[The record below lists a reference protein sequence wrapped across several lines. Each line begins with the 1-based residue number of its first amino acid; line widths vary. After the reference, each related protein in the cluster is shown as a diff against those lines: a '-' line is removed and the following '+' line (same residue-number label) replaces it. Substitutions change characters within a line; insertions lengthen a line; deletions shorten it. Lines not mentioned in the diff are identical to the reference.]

1 MADIV
6 CGSKTPTGTQSSK
19 GSVDEMAD
27 DFQVS
32 AQQVKELRER
42 TGAPWADCKAA
53 LVEAKG
59 DMAGA
64 EVVLRKKGLAAAQ
77 KRAGRATTEGLV
89 GHYIHAGGKIGV
101 LIELNC
107 ESDFVAR
114 TDVFQ
119 QLAHDLAMHVAAT
132 DPRFLRKE
140 EVTEDVLAKEREIYR
155 AQALASGK
163 PEKVVDKIIDG
174 KMEKFYEEVC
184 LLEQHYIKDPAQTVS
199 QVVASAIGKLGENIT
214 VRRFIRFKVGDTGD
228 RAPAAAQ

>member
-1 MADIV
+1 M
-6 CGSKTPTGTQSSK
+6 SSE
-19 GSVDEMAD
+19 S
-27 DFQVS
+27 QIP
-32 AQQVKELRER
+32 AQLVKALRER

-59 DMAGA
+59 DVAGA
-64 EVVLRKKGLAAAQ
+64 EVVLRKRGLAAAQ
-77 KRAGRATTEGLV
+77 KRSGRATTEGLV

-101 LIELNC
+101 LLELNC

-119 QLAHDLAMHVAAT
+119 TLAHDIAMHVAAT

-140 EVTEDVLAKEREIYR
+140 EVTEEVLAKEKEIAR

-163 PEKVVDKIIDG
+163 PEKVVDKIIEG

-184 LLEQHYIKDPAQTVS
+184 LLEQHYIKDPSQTVG

-214 VRRFIRFKVGDTGD
+214 VRRFVRFKVGDTGD
-228 RAPAAAQ
+228 QTASGS

>member
-1 MADIV
+1 MSTEQQI
-6 CGSKTPTGTQSSK
+6 P
-19 GSVDEMAD
+19 
-27 DFQVS
+27 
-32 AQQVKELRER
+32 AQLVKVLRER
-42 TGAPWADCKAA
+42 TGAPWSDCKSA

-59 DMAGA
+59 DLTGA

-101 LIELNC
+101 LLELNC

-114 TDVFQ
+114 TEVFQ
-119 QLAHDLAMHVAAT
+119 NLAHDLAMHVAAT

-140 EVTEDVLAKEREIYR
+140 EVTEAVLAKEREIYR

-163 PEKVVDKIIDG
+163 PEKVVDKIIEG

-184 LLEQHYIKDPAQTVS
+184 LMEQHFIKDPSQTVG

-214 VRRFIRFKVGDTGD
+214 VRRFVRFKVGDTSD
-228 RAPAAAQ
+228 QTANAS

>member
-1 MADIV
+1 M
-6 CGSKTPTGTQSSK
+6 
-19 GSVDEMAD
+19 
-27 DFQVS
+27 S
-32 AQQVKELRER
+32 AEPQIPAQLVKELRER

-53 LVEAKG
+53 LVESKG
-59 DMAGA
+59 DLAGA
-64 EVVLRKKGLAAAQ
+64 EVVLRKRGLAAAQ
-77 KRAGRATTEGLV
+77 KRSGRATTEGLV

-101 LIELNC
+101 LLELNC

-119 QLAHDLAMHVAAT
+119 GLAHDLAMHVAAT

-140 EVTEDVLAKEREIYR
+140 EVTEEVLAKEKDIYR

-163 PEKVVDKIIDG
+163 PEKVVDKIIEG

-184 LLEQHYIKDPAQTVS
+184 LLEQHFIKDPSQTVG

-214 VRRFIRFKVGDTGD
+214 VKRFVRLNVGDTGD
-228 RAPAAAQ
+228 RAPSAG

>member
-1 MADIV
+1 MASDSPI
-6 CGSKTPTGTQSSK
+6 
-19 GSVDEMAD
+19 
-27 DFQVS
+27 S

-42 TGAPWADCKAA
+42 TGAPWADCKSA
-53 LVEAKG
+53 LQEAKG
-59 DMAGA
+59 DLAGA

-77 KRAGRATTEGLV
+77 KRAGRATTEGMV

-101 LIELNC
+101 LVELDC

-114 TDVFQ
+114 TDMFQ

-140 EVTEDVLAKEREIYR
+140 EVTPEVLAKEKEIYR

-163 PEKVVDKIIDG
+163 PEKVVDKIIEG

-184 LLEQHYIKDPAQTVS
+184 LLDQHFIKDPSQTVS

-214 VRRFIRFKVGDTGD
+214 VRRFVRFKVGDSSD
-228 RAPAAAQ
+228 RAPSAS

>member
-1 MADIV
+1 MSSD
-6 CGSKTPTGTQSSK
+6 TPI
-19 GSVDEMAD
+19 
-27 DFQVS
+27 S

-42 TGAPWADCKAA
+42 TGAPWADCKSA
-53 LVEAKG
+53 LQESKG
-59 DMAGA
+59 DLGGA

-77 KRAGRATTEGLV
+77 KRAGRATTEGLI

-101 LIELNC
+101 LVEINC

-114 TDVFQ
+114 TDEFQ
-119 QLAHDLAMHVAAT
+119 NLAHDLAMHIAAT

-140 EVTEDVLAKEREIYR
+140 EVTPEVLAREKDIYR

-163 PEKVVDKIIDG
+163 PEKVVDKIIEG

-184 LLEQHYIKDPAQTVS
+184 LLEQHFIKDPAQTVS

-214 VRRFIRFKVGDTGD
+214 VKRFVRFKVGDTGD
-228 RAPAAAQ
+228 RALGAG

>member
-1 MADIV
+1 M
-6 CGSKTPTGTQSSK
+6 SS
-19 GSVDEMAD
+19 EP
-27 DFQVS
+27 QIP
-32 AQQVKELRER
+32 AQLVKVLRER
-42 TGAPWADCKAA
+42 TGAPWADCKSA

-59 DMAGA
+59 DLAGA

-101 LIELNC
+101 LLELDC

-114 TDVFQ
+114 TEVFQ
-119 QLAHDLAMHVAAT
+119 NLAHDLAMHVAAT

-140 EVTEDVLAKEREIYR
+140 EVTEEVLAKEREIYR

-184 LLEQHYIKDPAQTVS
+184 LLEQHFIKDPSQTVG

-214 VRRFIRFKVGDTGD
+214 VRRFVRFKVGDTGEQ
-228 RAPAAAQ
+228 APGAS